1 MVKCAFSGKEIP
13 KGTGKMFVRK
23 NGQILWFLNSKCQ
36 KNYLSLNRKPVNYKW
51 TKAYV
56 KGEAGVALKKAAK
69 ESPLLASQE
78 RDSNNKKRGE

>member
-36 KNYLSLNRKPVNYKW
+36 KNYLHLHRNPVDYKW
-51 TKAYV
+51 TTHYI
-56 KGEAGVALKKAAK
+56 KGEAGVALKKAAVAEVK
-69 ESPLLASQE
+69 AEKVAEKPKTAE
-78 RDSNNKKRGE
+78 E